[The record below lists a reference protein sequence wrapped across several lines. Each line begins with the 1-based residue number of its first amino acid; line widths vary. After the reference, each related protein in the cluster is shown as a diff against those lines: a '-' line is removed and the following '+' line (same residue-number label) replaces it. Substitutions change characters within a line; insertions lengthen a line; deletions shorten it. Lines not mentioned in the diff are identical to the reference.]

1 MQPNPGDTTN
11 VLLLHLIQISVN
23 GPNSV
28 PDISALSPSTGFSSS
43 TVWMQTLAYAS
54 LAFSV
59 LAAFGAVM
67 GKQWLNSDKS
77 VRGRGSLEERGIER
91 QMKLDGV
98 KYFRLQT
105 VLQVFLMLLQMSL
118 LLFGLSLSA
127 NMWAKQTTISSVIIC
142 TTSFGILFYV
152 GTILVSVL
160 RPDSPFQTP
169 ISELVA
175 AICQR
180 FLPKKSIEIRRKFA
194 KSSAIRWILE
204 TSTDPEIVEAAA
216 IMIPFVQWTPKFDAS
231 AAFARLRD
239 IFMACRDRE
248 ELYVKY
254 GKIMAHLCIQ
264 SMEIDRKLLSFF
276 GDDKFLETQNRFMH
290 DAFMLGCTAYGQL
303 KNTPLME
310 ADAQRKCWADT
321 RTALRTIVVHGL
333 DNKLSRPDDEDLIWT
348 GDLQWYDSDGRA
360 PSCQEFDWLID
371 YLAVDAEH
379 HRNDE
384 TRGDALLVLSAM
396 QGLGSP
402 PKRWS
407 YINSLMRCMRSTRPP
422 RVRHTAL
429 RAVCE
434 AREELTSITS
444 ASMSQGINAHLLD
457 EFSCAILTAV
467 RPYGDQKIHDA
478 GPDASFHLDR
488 DSCYIRIICA
498 LTKNDE
504 WCQRLT
510 RDGHLDRCISLVD
523 KYQNCHHLDAAACL
537 LVVFGRIKSS
547 GKDLPFSPAEE
558 RWRLLIENVWDYVKD
573 SIAYDIRVVDGIP
586 ALVTATMLNLT
597 ASDHRVPWEWFANL
611 AADVHMASV
620 NLQQNQSDHVND
632 DITQA
637 AIDAALSSI
646 HGLDEELSCM
656 VGQWITRKE
665 TMGPQD
671 C

>member
-11 VLLLHLIQISVN
+11 ALLLYLIRISVN
-23 GPNSV
+23 GTNSV
-28 PDISALSPSTGFSSS
+28 PDIGTLSPSTGFSSS

-54 LAFSV
+54 LSFSV

-67 GKQWLNSDKS
+67 GKQWLNSYKS
-77 VRGRGSLEERGIER
+77 VRGRALEERGIER

-98 KYFRLQT
+98 KYFRLQA
-105 VLQVFLMLLQMSL
+105 VLQAFLMLLQMSL

-127 NMWAKQTTISSVIIC
+127 NMWAKQTTISSIIIC
-142 TTSFGILFYV
+142 TTAFGILFYM
-152 GTILVSVL
+152 GTILVSVI

-169 ISELVA
+169 VSELIA
-175 AICQR
+175 TICR
-180 FLPKKSIEIRRKFA
+180 KCLPDKSTSTRRIFA

-204 TSTDPEIVEAAA
+204 TSTNPEIVEAAA
-216 IMIPFVQWTPKFDAS
+216 IMIPSVQWTPKFDAS

-239 IFMACRDRE
+239 NFMACCDKE
-248 ELYVKY
+248 DLYVKY

-264 SMEIDRKLLSFF
+264 SMEIDRKLLSFL
-276 GDDKFLETQNRFMH
+276 GDDKFLETQKRFMH
-290 DAFMLGCTAYGQL
+290 DAFMLGCAAYGQL
-303 KNTPLME
+303 KNTPLAE
-310 ADAQRKCWADT
+310 ADAQRKYWADT

-333 DNKLSRPDDEDLIWT
+333 DNQLSRPDDEDLIWT

-360 PSCQEFDWLID
+360 PSCQEFDWLVD

-379 HRNDE
+379 HRDDE
-384 TRGDALLVLSAM
+384 TKGDALLVLSAM

-402 PKRWS
+402 SKRRP
-407 YINSLMRCMRSTRPP
+407 YINSLIRCMRSARPP

-434 AREELTSITS
+434 AREELASITS
-444 ASMSQGINAHLLD
+444 ASMPQGINVQLLN
-457 EFSCAILTAV
+457 ELSRALLTAV
-467 RPYGDQKIHDA
+467 RPNGDQTIYDS

-498 LTKNDE
+498 LSKNDE

-510 RDGHLDRCISLVD
+510 RDGHLDWCISLVD
-523 KYQNCHHLDAAACL
+523 EYQNCQHLDAAAYL

-558 RWRLLIENVWDYVKD
+558 RWRLLIENVWDYVKY
-573 SIAYDIRVVDGIP
+573 SIGYDIRVVDEIP

-597 ASDHRVPWEWFANL
+597 ASDHYVPWEWFANL
-611 AADVHMASV
+611 AVDVHMGLVS
-620 NLQQNQSDHVND
+620 LQENQADHVNNG
-632 DITQA
+632 IAQA
-637 AIDAALSSI
+637 AIDVALSFTQD
-646 HGLDEELSCM
+646 LYNELSYM
-656 VGQWITRKE
+656 VEQRNISQRDDGASRL
-665 TMGPQD
+665 
-671 C
+671 